1 MNVHLSL
8 SVSLSLFADFSFP
21 TRNGIPLQPKPLV
34 SGFQHRMRVR
44 IMRPTNIEYRARLVF
59 SGECRVSTMHPPPP
73 QPRLCNKGCR
83 IERTPQ
89 IRVQRASR
97 KLRTRHQILGIKLS
111 FRVRSLL
118 LLVFFLLFKSYCSS
132 SISSRIVVT
141 FLRFPFP
148 VSMIFLSIH
157 LSTCVFWHPRLH
169 LIWYFAWSCPFR
181 FPVVLRGTVH
191 GGRKERGEV
200 KLTRITRWWRN

>member
-1 MNVHLSL
+1 MNVYLSL

-89 IRVQRASR
+89 IRVQRASC

-118 LLVFFLLFKSYCSS
+118 LLVFFYFSNP
-132 SISSRIVVT
+132 IVSR
-141 FLRFPFP
+141 PFP
-148 VSMIFLSIH
+148 LESSLRSYVFL
-157 LSTCVFWHPRLH
+157 FQ
-169 LIWYFAWSCPFR
+169 FR
-181 FPVVLRGTVH
+181 
-191 GGRKERGEV
+191 
-200 KLTRITRWWRN
+200 

>member
-1 MNVHLSL
+1 
-8 SVSLSLFADFSFP
+8 
-21 TRNGIPLQPKPLV
+21 
-34 SGFQHRMRVR
+34 
-44 IMRPTNIEYRARLVF
+44 
-59 SGECRVSTMHPPPP
+59 MHPPPP

-118 LLVFFLLFKSYCSS
+118 LLVFFLLFKSYCSL

-181 FPVVLRGTVH
+181 FPVSSWNCSWEKKG
-191 GGRKERGEV
+191 ERRDKTNRNYALV
-200 KLTRITRWWRN
+200 AQLKLTK